1 MKNEKIKNDKGF
13 TLLFSILVSVL
24 ILSVGTSMISITL
37 KQLILS
43 GSGRES
49 QFAFYAANTGIECA
63 LYWDLHPQI
72 EPGGSVSHTF
82 PASGQSLR
90 DDFEGVTCDEGQIK
104 TGVDFSADSENEFTT
119 FDSYVWDTSFNTYPN
134 DYTFRMSI
142 TNSDNNTL
150 YCTQVTVSKELYSK
164 ELPVDNRVKT
174 TITSRGLN
182 TCNPNEN
189 ARAVERALV
198 LEYVS

>member
-1 MKNEKIKNDKGF
+1 MKIKKIKNNKGF
-13 TLLFSILVSVL
+13 TLLFAILVSVM
-24 ILSVGTSMISITL
+24 ILSVGASMITITL

-63 LYWDLHPQI
+63 LYWDLHPKM
-72 EPGGSVSHTF
+72 ESDGTASYTF
-82 PASGQSLR
+82 PTSGQSLR
-90 DDFEGVTCDEGQIK
+90 TDFSNVTCDGGEIK
-104 TGVDFSADSENEFTT
+104 TGIGFSADSENSFTT
-119 FDSYVWDTSFNTYPN
+119 DLSGYEWDSTPDSYPN
-134 DYTFRMSI
+134 DYTFRMTI
-142 TNSDNNTL
+142 TNDNNNTL
-150 YCTQVTVSKELYSK
+150 YCNQVIVSKELG
-164 ELPVDNRVKT
+164 LNNRVKT

-182 TCNPNEN
+182 TCNPDEN